1 MTMEGM
7 MQKHFQHR
15 IPKGGCVEPRINLT
29 WTLGCTSLCFCFDS
43 WYVQIVSSLHHYPI
57 LIPSHVHLFHVVS
70 FISFDWHQALDS
82 QALSRVSCESPTVM
96 TAILAVKKVVF
107 GISESCEEDAPDM
120 LVQNSC
126 NWNMAQDGNTSFD
139 SGLWIFVWIHD
150 YFSWFF
156 CLEWE
161 WCFFF
166 WFRFNDKSHLGSQH
180 IPIRTSRRRRLLAAK
195 KGHDWRPK
203 DLRKHM
209 AFQDFRAKNHEM
221 LPKSCDMNFD
231 RKHSRNLT
239 EIS

>member
-43 WYVQIVSSLHHYPI
+43 WYVQIVSSLHHHPI

-126 NWNMAQDGNTSFD
+126 NWNMAQDGKTSFD
-139 SGLWIFVWIHD
+139 SLLWIFVWIHD

-161 WCFFF
+161 WCFF
-166 WFRFNDKSHLGSQH
+166 WFRFSDKSHLGSQH
-180 IPIRTSRRRRLLAAK
+180 ISDSKFPTPTSLGREERTRLEVKGSSKTYGLSR
-195 KGHDWRPK
+195 
-203 DLRKHM
+203 
-209 AFQDFRAKNHEM
+209 F
-221 LPKSCDMNFD
+221 
-231 RKHSRNLT
+231 
-239 EIS
+239 